1 MGWKS
6 IELDDEALAELGA
19 HFGTVGDSATVN
31 AALLALVLRLRRER
45 AFADLTEMA
54 ARGEFDGLL
63 LRRRPGGSRLGA
75 KRGREA
81 PPTQET

>member
-31 AALLALVLRLRRER
+31 AALLDLVLRLRRER

-54 ARGEFDGLL
+54 ARGEFDGPL
-63 LRRRPGGSRLGA
+63 LRRRPGGSRPGEIG
-75 KRGREA
+75 GRA
-81 PPTQET
+81 SSPTQET